1 MSSGSGSGLSSTS
14 NNYRNFKEVTRHR
27 LLHEMLRS
35 CKTGNSKSTWKVL
48 IMDEFTIK
56 IMSYACTLLDTTN
69 EGVLLL
75 ERIDK
80 ERQRF
85 ASMDAIY
92 FIRPSKENVRFFLS
106 DMSGSAPLYRKA
118 FVFFTSPISKDLVGQ
133 IKGDG
138 SLTSR
143 ISALSEMNLEYYAID
158 SQGFVTNNERALA
171 QLYGDE
177 DDSREAEACLSEMAA
192 RVATVFASLREFPI
206 VRYRAANRID
216 ATMETT
222 FRDLIPTKLAAAVW
236 DCLMH
241 YKRTIP
247 NFPQIET
254 CELLILDRS
263 VDQIAP
269 IIHEWTYDA
278 LCHDLLDMEG
288 NKYVHEVASINGG
301 LPDKKD
307 VLLEERDPVWLELR
321 DHHLG
326 FALEWLNSKLSNL
339 KQNKAAQFENSRDG
353 QCPELS
359 SRELK
364 ELTEALPQYV
374 ELKEKL
380 SLHIEIASKL
390 NRIVRNL
397 ELPFLSELEQGL
409 VFGDARIKEVIMF
422 LRIHGP
428 YITREHKLRL
438 LMILA
443 AIYPEKFE
451 DEEDLHMMMKYAYL
465 LPQDMTVV
473 RNMKL
478 IGESREGSSGIFPL
492 KFGIAKRKCYRKE
505 RPREDEWLY
514 SRFFPMIEE
523 LIEKLSNG
531 ALSEELYPCVNP
543 NARLLRSR
551 RTPMWAH
558 RRNSENGLSRDAST
572 DFEKMGRRIFVVIV
586 GGATRS
592 ELRVCRKLTAKLKR
606 EVILGSSSLDDP
618 ATFVTNLKMITADD
632 QPLTLDDIQI

>member
-1 MSSGSGSGLSSTS
+1 MYTVIHLA
-14 NNYRNFKEVTRHR
+14 
-27 LLHEMLRS
+27 
-35 CKTGNSKSTWKVL
+35 
-48 IMDEFTIK
+48 IK
-56 IMSYACTLLDTTN
+56 IAITVGDALIHHQRKFDYCMKCFGLAKPGTQNQHGRYKYDLCFCFCFC
-69 EGVLLL
+69 GVLEYEKIVMLL

-143 ISALSEMNLEYYAID
+143 ISALSE
-158 SQGFVTNNERALA
+158 GFVTNNERALA
-171 QLYGDE
+171 QFYGDK

-222 FRDLIPTKLAAAVW
+222 FRDLIPTKLAAGVW

-288 NKYVHEVASINGG
+288 NKYVASINGG
-301 LPDKKD
+301 PPDKKD

-326 FALEWLNSKLSNL
+326 FTSLIVEDSFNCAMVL
-339 KQNKAAQFENSRDG
+339 KFDLDG

-364 ELTEALPQYV
+364 EITEALPQYV

-380 SLHIEIASKL
+380 SLHIE
-390 NRIVRNL
+390 
-397 ELPFLSELEQGL
+397 
-409 VFGDARIKEVIMF
+409 
-422 LRIHGP
+422 
-428 YITREHKLRL
+428 LRL

-492 KFGIAKRKCYRKE
+492 KKE

-558 RRNSENGLSRDAST
+558 RRNSDNGFSRDAST

-592 ELRVCRKLTAKLKR
+592 ELRVCRELTAKLKR

-618 ATFVTNLKMITADD
+618 ATFVTVYY
-632 QPLTLDDIQI
+632 